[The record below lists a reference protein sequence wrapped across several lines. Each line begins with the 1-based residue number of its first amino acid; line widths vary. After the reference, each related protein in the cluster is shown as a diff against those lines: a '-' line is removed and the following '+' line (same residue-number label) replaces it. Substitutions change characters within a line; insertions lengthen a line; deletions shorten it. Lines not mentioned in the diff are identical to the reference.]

1 MGGTVTNKR
10 RFSSNSAVRMFSLTP
25 PILNKHEHKC
35 RGNKKTVAH
44 VSIRRLKMSG
54 NESVDCR
61 ESSLSQ
67 QEVLLAKDGSKKLS
81 QLLADDK
88 LWGDT
93 PS

>member
-1 MGGTVTNKR
+1 MGGTVTN
-10 RFSSNSAVRMFSLTP
+10 FSSNSAVCMFLLTP
-25 PILNKHEHKC
+25 PIHNKHEHKSC
-35 RGNKKTVAH
+35 GNKTTVAQ
-44 VSIRRLKMSG
+44 VSVQRLKTSC
-54 NESVDCR
+54 NESVGYR

-93 PS
+93 PL